1 MAMQSSPEVLNPGMK
16 KLLREKGE
24 ADKEVDGHGHDCF
37 DPVER
42 IIKGFIHF
50 KTSKFDKYPE
60 CFSELAKGQH
70 PKFLVFACSDSR
82 VSPSHVLD
90 FQPGEAFMARNI
102 ANMVPAFNQLRYSC
116 VGATIEYAVANLQVE
131 NVLVIGHSRCG
142 GIKRLMSLPDDGS
155 NYYDFIDDW
164 VRIGLPAKAKVK
176 REHPDLSFEQQTA
189 LCERESV
196 NLSLVNLLTYPYV
209 QRAVQDGTLALRG
222 GYYDFVN
229 GKFELWE
236 LKTDIT
242 PPILSSS
249 IFSSCTSALLNPAF
263 ARLLH
268 FQQLPSL
275 QFQH

>member
-1 MAMQSSPEVLNPGMK
+1 MK
-16 KLLREKGE
+16 KLLRFNFS
-24 ADKEVDGHGHDCF
+24 AQLNYAIH
-37 DPVER
+37 
-42 IIKGFIHF
+42 IISYHIIYMHAKSLRTRLL
-50 KTSKFDKYPE
+50 KTCKAIELVRTMSKYPE

-102 ANMVPAFNQLRYSC
+102 ANMVPAFNQFDDIVDFAAQLRYSC
-116 VGATIEYAVANLQVE
+116 VGAIIEYAVANLQVE
-131 NVLVIGHSRCG
+131 NVLVIGHSHCG

-164 VRIGLPAKAKVK
+164 VKIGLPAKAKVK
-176 REHPDLSFEQQTA
+176 REHPNLSFEQQTA
-189 LCERESV
+189 ICERESV
-196 NLSLVNLLTYPYV
+196 NFSLVNLLTYPYV

-242 PPILSSS
+242 PPIV
-249 IFSSCTSALLNPAF
+249 I
-263 ARLLH
+263 
-268 FQQLPSL
+268 
-275 QFQH
+275 

>member
-50 KTSKFDKYPE
+50 KTTKFDKYPE

-102 ANMVPAFNQLRYSC
+102 ANMVPAFNQFDDIVDFAAQLRYSC

-131 NVLVIGHSRCG
+131 NVLVIGHSHCG
-142 GIKRLMSLPDDGS
+142 GIKRLI
-155 NYYDFIDDW
+155 DFIDDW
-164 VRIGLPAKAKVK
+164 VKIGLPAKAKVK
-176 REHPDLSFEQQTA
+176 REHPNLSFEQQTA
-189 LCERESV
+189 ICERESV
-196 NLSLVNLLTYPYV
+196 NFSLVNLLTYPYV

-242 PPILSSS
+242 PPIV
-249 IFSSCTSALLNPAF
+249 I
-263 ARLLH
+263 
-268 FQQLPSL
+268 
-275 QFQH
+275 